1 MGDATRTLD
10 YDCCLSTSRQSIMQL
25 TERAELKCE
34 TLRERETGRD
44 SDPVKYFNRPFE
56 SMQPLDVAETC
67 RAVIGNISR

>member
-1 MGDATRTLD
+1 
-10 YDCCLSTSRQSIMQL
+10 MQL